1 MIDIEAILKKYWN
14 YDRFR
19 PLQKEIILSVLEG
32 KDTLALLPTGGGK
45 SVCFQVPALALDG
58 ICIVV
63 SPLIALM
70 KDQVEQLHKK
80 GIEAV
85 AIFSGMGKRE
95 IDIALDNC
103 AYGKIKFLYV
113 SPERLQTELLQ
124 ERAKK
129 MKISLLAI
137 DEAHCISQWGYD
149 FRPPYLEIA
158 NFRQLFPQVPCL
170 ALTATATPEVQADI
184 QEKLQFPKPN
194 VFQKSFAR
202 PNLSYS
208 VFRLENK
215 EKKLIEIL
223 QKVKGSAVV
232 YAQTRL
238 RTKQISDLLNK
249 NGINSDFYHAGLP
262 FEERS
267 RKQND
272 WIQNKKRVM
281 VATNAF
287 GMGID
292 KPDVRVVVHI
302 DLPQTLEA
310 YYQEAGRA
318 GRDEKMAYAVAL
330 YHPSDLTDL
339 RKKIAQN
346 YPETDFIK
354 TIYQRLANF
363 YSMAVGS
370 YQFAEVD
377 FDFQRFCQTYQLKT
391 IETYNSIKQLEQ
403 QGFIQLNETFFQP
416 SKLHFICNQ
425 SELYAFQIAHVNLDH
440 FIKTLLR
447 TYGGELFQQFVR
459 ISESQLA
466 TLLKTDVQSITKY
479 LDYLQKSNI
488 VVYTSQK
495 DQPQLIF
502 STERFRT
509 EDLPWNQKDYE
520 SRQERDTQKV
530 EAVVGY
536 LENTRFCRTLQLLAY
551 FGEISDQAC
560 GVCDVCLAKKK
571 AEKENKNLYKEL
583 ILKHLA
589 EKRYMLTDL
598 VEKINPASR
607 PELIEQIR
615 QMVEAG
621 DIFYTKSGEL
631 EKRK

>member
-45 SVCFQVPALALDG
+45 SVCFQVPAMALEG
-58 ICIVV
+58 ICLVI

-70 KDQVEQLHKK
+70 KDQVEQLKNR

-103 AYGKIKFLYV
+103 VFGKIKFLYV

-149 FRPPYLEIA
+149 FRPSYLEIA
-158 NFRQLFPQVPCL
+158 NFRQLFPKVPCL
-170 ALTATATPEVQADI
+170 ALTATATPEVQIDI

-194 VFQKSFAR
+194 IFQKSFAR

-262 FEERS
+262 FEDRD

-272 WIQNKKRVM
+272 WIRNKKRVI

-330 YHPSDLTDL
+330 FHPADLTDL

-346 YPETDFIK
+346 YPETAFIK

-363 YSMAVGS
+363 YNIAVGS

-377 FDFQRFCQTYQLKT
+377 FDFQRFCQNYQLKT

-440 FIKTLLR
+440 FIKTILR

-466 TLLKTDVQSITKY
+466 TLLKTDVQTITKY
-479 LDYLQKSNI
+479 LDYLQKSNMVI
-488 VVYTSQK
+488 YTPQK

-502 STERFRT
+502 STERLRA
-509 EDLPWNQKDYE
+509 EDLPWDHKDYE
-520 SRQERDTQKV
+520 NRQERDKQKV
-530 EAVVGY
+530 ESVIGY
-536 LENTRFCRTLQLLAY
+536 LENSRNCRTLQVLAY
-551 FGEISDQAC
+551 FGEISDQTC
-560 GVCDVCLAKKK
+560 GVCDVCLAKKR
-571 AEKENKNLYKEL
+571 EGKESSHNYKEL
-583 ILKHLA
+583 ILKHLT
-589 EKRYMLTDL
+589 EKKYLLSDL
-598 VEKINPASR
+598 VEKINPALR

-615 QMVEAG
+615 QMVEIG
-621 DIFYTKSGEL
+621 EIFYTKSGEL
-631 EKRK
+631 EKTK